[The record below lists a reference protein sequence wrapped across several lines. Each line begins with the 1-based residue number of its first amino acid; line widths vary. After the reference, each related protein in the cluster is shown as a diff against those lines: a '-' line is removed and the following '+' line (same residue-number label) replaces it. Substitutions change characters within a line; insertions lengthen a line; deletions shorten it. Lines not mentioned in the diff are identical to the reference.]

1 MCQQWVGLP
10 PAPGRPERGG
20 AACVRRSP
28 PVGRSAFVSRPPPGP
43 CRTWHRHHSLSRCR
57 LWPRKP
63 PSLWAAAASAS
74 PGWTALLWWW
84 RRAAGWRTGPGAP
97 CRSRPNCSNRS
108 SHSAACARRAT
119 SHSAGLGRTTT
130 KQERWVARQQL
141 PETHLTTQAQSGSS
155 YFPLSVI
162 RSAKDSRDRERIT

>member
-1 MCQQWVGLP
+1 MSKQWLGLP

-20 AACVRRSP
+20 AAWARRSP
-28 PVGRSAFVSRPPPGP
+28 LLRKSAFVSRPPCGP
-43 CRTWHRHHSLSRCR
+43 YWTWHRHYSRSRCH

-63 PSLWAAAASAS
+63 PSLWAAAANVS
-74 PGWTALLWWW
+74 PGWTASLWWW

-119 SHSAGLGRTTT
+119 SHSAGFEWTTT
-130 KQERWVARQQL
+130 KQERWDARQQL
-141 PETHLTTQAQSGSS
+141 PETHPTIPAQSGSS
-155 YFPLSVI
+155 YFSLSVM
-162 RSAKDSRDRERIT
+162 RNAKDSRDWERIS